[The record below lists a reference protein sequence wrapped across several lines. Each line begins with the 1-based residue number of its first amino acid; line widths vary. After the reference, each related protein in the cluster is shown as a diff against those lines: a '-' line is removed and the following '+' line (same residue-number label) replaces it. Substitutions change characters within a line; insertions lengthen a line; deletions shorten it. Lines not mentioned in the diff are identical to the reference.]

1 MHRFR
6 CWWTSFLS
14 KLTTSCISNTAW
26 LFGAFMHYRVMKQ
39 RKATP
44 ADRSRWDR
52 FAYKLNSNE
61 LLYIFCINSA
71 ALRLMQAVWF
81 PPSPCQRKNRS
92 SNTKRSP
99 SKALNEVVNLC
110 QNHWRRPQR
119 VLQGRLG
126 RLDKKTLLSLIGWL
140 SMHMWVLFPNQSS
153 REM

>member
-6 CWWTSFLS
+6 CRRTSFLS
-14 KLTTSCISNTAW
+14 KLTTFCISHTAW
-26 LFGAFMHYRVMKQ
+26 LFGAFMHYQVMKQ

-44 ADRSRWDR
+44 ADWSRWDR

-61 LLYIFCINSA
+61 LLYIFCIHSA

-81 PPSPCQRKNRS
+81 PPSPCQRKNGS
-92 SNTKRSP
+92 ANTKRSP

-126 RLDKKTLLSLIGWL
+126 RLDEKTLLSLIGWP
-140 SMHMWVLFPNQSS
+140 SMHMWILFPNQSS